1 MRTHYCTDL
10 NESHIGQEVTVA
22 GWANSH
28 RDHGG
33 IIFIDL
39 RDNSGL
45 VQLTCDPAD
54 SKNAHSTA
62 DSVRDEFVLIAKG
75 TVRARGEGLTNP
87 RLKTGTI
94 EIIVD
99 ELIIENRSEPVP
111 FVIGDE
117 NVGEETKLRYRYL
130 E

>member
-54 SKNAHSTA
+54 SKDAHSTA
-62 DSVRDEFVLIAKG
+62 DSVRDEFVPVSY
-75 TVRARGEGLTNP
+75 THLTLP
-87 RLKTGTI
+87 TS
-94 EIIVD
+94 V
-99 ELIIENRSEPVP
+99 PV
-111 FVIGDE
+111 
-117 NVGEETKLRYRYL
+117 
-130 E
+130 